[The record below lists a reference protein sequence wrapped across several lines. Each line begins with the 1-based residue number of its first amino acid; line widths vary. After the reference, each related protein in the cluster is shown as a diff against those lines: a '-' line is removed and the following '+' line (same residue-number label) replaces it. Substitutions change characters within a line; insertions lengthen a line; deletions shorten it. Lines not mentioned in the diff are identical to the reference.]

1 MKTHLCPA
9 LLLAFV
15 VAGCD
20 TTGKTHTSATA
31 EPSATASAT
40 AAAAPP
46 KIAAVEKVFE
56 FGKVKL
62 GSTVE
67 HTFKVRNEGTGP
79 LHIQRAKGS

>member
-1 MKTHLCPA
+1 MKTYLCPA
-9 LLLAFV
+9 LLVAFM
-15 VAGCD
+15 ATGCD
-20 TTGKTHTSATA
+20 TTGNQRSSATA
-31 EPSATASAT
+31 EPSATATAPATT
-40 AAAAPP
+40 AAP

-67 HTFKVRNEGTGP
+67 HTFKVRNDGAGP